1 MILDTDK
8 IIALHSYSGMSLK
21 RLAEECGLGT
31 PQTLY
36 DIKNGKHGISRDV
49 ANKIRARFPA
59 ISLSW
64 LLAGEGDMLSDGKSA
79 CRSGY

>member
-36 DIKNGKHGISRDV
+36 DIK
-49 ANKIRARFPA
+49 
-59 ISLSW
+59 
-64 LLAGEGDMLSDGKSA
+64 
-79 CRSGY
+79 SGY